1 MEVMKTSTFSQEAPR
16 HGQFSSIF
24 SQLLTIFSRADFERA
39 VKKHKADRAAKGF
52 DCWTQFVSMLFCQVG
67 RAHSLRE
74 ICGGLASVEG
84 KLNHLGVGNAP
95 ARSTLSYAN
104 AHRPYAL
111 FEEVFGQLLERC
123 RSLAAPKP
131 FRFKNK
137 LYSLDATVI
146 DLCLSAFDWAKFRR
160 TKGAIKLH
168 LLLDHDG
175 CLPCYGVITEGK
187 TQEIRVA
194 RTLEWPPGS
203 IVVMDRGYVDYG
215 FLDSLEDRRVFFVT
229 RLKENAAF
237 SVEAEISA
245 SKGNIR
251 ADQMISLPG
260 SGKNAK
266 ALRLFRRVVVWD
278 EAGEREI
285 VLLTNNLKLAA
296 STIAAIYKARW
307 QIELFF
313 KSIKQNLKI
322 KTFVGTSP
330 NAVRIQI
337 WTALMAILLLKYLQ
351 MRSRLVWSLSNL
363 LALLRLNLFVHRD
376 LWAWVDQP
384 FAPPPQPPTAV
395 QTTLTFG

>member
-1 MEVMKTSTFSQEAPR
+1 M
-16 HGQFSSIF
+16 
-24 SQLLTIFSRADFERA
+24 
-39 VKKHKADRAAKGF
+39 
-52 DCWTQFVSMLFCQVG
+52 
-67 RAHSLRE
+67 
-74 ICGGLASVEG
+74 
-84 KLNHLGVGNAP
+84 
-95 ARSTLSYAN
+95 
-104 AHRPYAL
+104 
-111 FEEVFGQLLERC
+111 
-123 RSLAAPKP
+123 
-131 FRFKNK
+131 
-137 LYSLDATVI
+137 
-146 DLCLSAFDWAKFRR
+146 
-160 TKGAIKLH
+160 
-168 LLLDHDG
+168 
-175 CLPCYGVITEGK
+175 
-187 TQEIRVA
+187 
-194 RTLEWPPGS
+194 
-203 IVVMDRGYVDYG
+203 DYG

>member
-1 MEVMKTSTFSQEAPR
+1 MKTSTFSQEAPR

-278 EAGEREI
+278 EAREREI